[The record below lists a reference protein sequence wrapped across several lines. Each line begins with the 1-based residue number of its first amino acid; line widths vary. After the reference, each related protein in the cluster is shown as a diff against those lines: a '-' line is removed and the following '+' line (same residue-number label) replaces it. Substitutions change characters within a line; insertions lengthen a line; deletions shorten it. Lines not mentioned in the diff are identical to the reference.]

1 MSFFLLGLVTGVS
14 KINWESSHTL
24 SKKEKRNRSL
34 SQRKRRQ
41 FKLKCEKR
49 LKFSFCAV
57 TFKKPHLFY
66 HISPF

>member
-1 MSFFLLGLVTGVS
+1 MPFFLLGLATGVS
-14 KINWESSHTL
+14 KINWENSHTL

-41 FKLKCEKR
+41 FQLKCENS

-57 TFKKPHLFY
+57 TFKMPHLFY
-66 HISPF
+66 YFSPF